1 MIVAFG
7 DHGTEAIYNL
17 ERTKEARKTLPTELH
32 GVAKRKLNFIAGATC
47 LKDLSCPPGNR
58 LERLSGN
65 LSAYHSIRIN
75 AQWRII
81 FIWDDAG
88 AHDVKIVDYH

>member
-1 MIVAFG
+1 MIAGFG
-7 DHGTEAIYNL
+7 DPGTEDIYNL
-17 ERTKEARKTLPTELH
+17 ERTKEARKTLPSELH
-32 GVAKRKLNFIAGATC
+32 VVAKRKLNFIALATC

-58 LERLSGN
+58 LERLTGN
-65 LSAYHSIRIN
+65 LANYHSIRIN

-81 FIWDDAG
+81 FVWDDAG